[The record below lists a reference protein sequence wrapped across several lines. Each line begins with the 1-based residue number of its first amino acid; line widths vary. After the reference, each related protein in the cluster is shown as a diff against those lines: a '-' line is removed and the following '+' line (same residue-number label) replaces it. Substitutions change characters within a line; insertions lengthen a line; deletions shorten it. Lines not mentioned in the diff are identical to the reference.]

1 MIETFGRDKE
11 DGFDGIKTK
20 SFCDIIFKP
29 IIPIKN
35 FKHDDPETYVFTE
48 GEEWPITNK
57 GIIDAIFD
65 TLVAGAR
72 LGILGEKDSD
82 KRWIFITKVIN
93 PVERPRDIVQSLRD
107 LADSIEKVGRIVWER
122 DGDDEKEDDDRKNK
136 GE

>member
-11 DGFDGIKTK
+11 DGFDGLKTK
-20 SFCDIIFKP
+20 LFCDRIFDP
-29 IIPIKN
+29 VIPIKD
-35 FKHDDPETYVFTE
+35 FKHNDSENYIFTE

-122 DGDDEKEDDDRKNK
+122 DGDKRR
-136 GE
+136 